1 MEGRERNRLG
11 GSLAVC
17 SQLLQGGVADL
28 VSGLEKMQLFI
39 YFSGLLPLQTKLSV
53 ALQEEGFFFC
63 PEEVP

>member
-39 YFSGLLPLQTKLSV
+39 YFSGLLPLQTKLNV
-53 ALQEEGFFFC
+53 ALPEEGFFLS
-63 PEEVP
+63 

>member
-11 GSLAVC
+11 GCLAVC

-53 ALQEEGFFFC
+53 ALQEDGFFC